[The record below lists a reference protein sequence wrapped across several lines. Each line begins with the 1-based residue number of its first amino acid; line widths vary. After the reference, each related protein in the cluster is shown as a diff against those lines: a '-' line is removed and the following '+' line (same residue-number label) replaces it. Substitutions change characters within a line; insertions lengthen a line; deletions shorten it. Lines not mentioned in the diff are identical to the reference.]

1 MEPHRTNMT
10 GYMPAMVALVS
21 IFCFSLPASAQV
33 ADGRPPAEAAAP
45 SSRSDADPGQGKT
58 SDLFFATH
66 DVSGKLGTPLPLE
79 IKLVHTGRVSIEAI
93 LLLGLPRGVT
103 ISDSTNTFSPSDD
116 KRDVDIRAWDLPNI
130 KITQTDER
138 ESRFSLAVAAIWTSG
153 SGGQVDVATSLLNV
167 SFHPDG
173 PDRTIAAGDEPRS
186 PEKPAAAIRGTLSP
200 TQVIA
205 SAAAPDTSATAEGV
219 VVPSARGTALTNT
232 AGIDHPVSPDVTERR
247 LAAEGEAARLTRP
260 VETARPTL
268 RVDPLVERARGLIRL
283 GDISG
288 ARLLLERAQA
298 RNAPN
303 ATFLLAQ
310 TWDLDMLRR
319 WNVRGLRADPD
330 LARRLYAKAA
340 GQNQTDERLL
350 AATGR

>member
-1 MEPHRTNMT
+1 MEPHRKNMT
-10 GYMPAMVALVS
+10 GYMPAMAALVS
-21 IFCFSLPASAQV
+21 IVCFSVPASAQV
-33 ADGRPPAEAAAP
+33 ADSQPPAGAAAP
-45 SSRSDADPGQGKT
+45 GSRSDPAPEQGKI
-58 SDLFFATH
+58 SDLFLATH
-66 DVSGKLGTPLPLE
+66 DVSGKLGAPLPLE
-79 IKLVHTGRVSIEAI
+79 IKLVRTGSVTIESI

-116 KRDVDIRAWDLPNI
+116 KKDIDIRAWDLSNI
-130 KITQTDER
+130 KIMQTDER
-138 ESRFSLAVAAIWTSG
+138 ESRFTLAVAAVWAAG
-153 SGGQVDVATSLLNV
+153 SGKQVDVATSLLNV
-167 SFHPDG
+167 SFRPHD
-173 PDRTIAAGDEPRS
+173 PDRTLAAGDEPPS
-186 PEKPAAAIRGTLSP
+186 PEKPAAAIHGTLST

-205 SAAAPDTSATAEGV
+205 SAAAPDASTTAEGV
-219 VVPSARGTALTNT
+219 VVPSARGTPLTNT
-232 AGIDHPVSPDVTERR
+232 GGIDRPDLPNVTERR
-247 LAAEGEAARLTRP
+247 QAAVGEAARLTHP

-288 ARLLLERAQA
+288 ARLLLVRAQA

-330 LARRLYAKAA
+330 LARSLYAKAA
-340 GQNQTDERLL
+340 GENQTDERLL